1 MDIIS
6 RIDKNY
12 NAFSKRQKVLA
23 DYIRKNYHEAAFMNV
38 EQLSSATD
46 VSEATVV
53 RFSSE
58 LGYEKYSHFQRALN
72 DYAKSMLTSV
82 QRMEL
87 AHSQYKNT
95 DILSSVFNSDI
106 DKLKKTLD
114 QIDRSAFSGA
124 VDALIGAKKIYVL
137 GLRGSSALARFLS
150 YYLNFLFP
158 NVKLVNGTSVGDIFE
173 QMFRIGEG
181 DVLIAFSLPRY
192 SLRTIRAVQHAR
204 KSKAIIIGITDGE
217 NSPILELCD
226 FPLIAKTDM
235 EAFVDSLVAPLS
247 LINALIVAASMKLPD
262 TATESLQKLENIW
275 SDNEVYDNGCN

>member
-1 MDIIS
+1 MDIIT

-12 NAFSKRQKVLA
+12 DAFSKRQRVLA
-23 DYIRKNYHEAAFMNV
+23 DYIRENYHKAAFMNV
-38 EQLSSATD
+38 EQLSLATD

-58 LGYEKYSHFQRALN
+58 LGYEKYSYFQRALN

-82 QRMEL
+82 QRMEH
-87 AHSQYKNT
+87 AHSQYKDT
-95 DILSSVFNSDI
+95 DILTSVFESDI
-106 DKLKKTLD
+106 DKIKKTLS
-114 QIDRSAFSGA
+114 QIDRQAFTGA

-158 NVKLVNGTSVGDIFE
+158 GVKLVNGTSVGDIFE
-173 QMFRIGEG
+173 QMFRVGEG

-204 KSKAIIIGITDGE
+204 KSKATIIGITDGE

-226 FPLIAKTDM
+226 YPLIAKTDM

-247 LINALIVAASMKLPD
+247 LINALVVAISMKLPD
-262 TATESLQKLENIW
+262 TAKESLQKLENIW

>member
-6 RIDKNY
+6 RINKNY
-12 NAFSKRQKVLA
+12 EALSKRQRVLA
-23 DYIRKNYHEAAFMNV
+23 DYIRENYHKAAFMNV
-38 EQLSSATD
+38 EQMSAATN

-58 LGYEKYSHFQRALN
+58 LGYEKYSRFQHALN

-82 QRMEL
+82 QRMEH
-87 AHSQYKNT
+87 AYSQYKDT
-95 DILSSVFNSDI
+95 DILSAVFESDI
-106 DKLKKTLD
+106 ERIKKTLN
-114 QIDRSAFSGA
+114 QIDRTAFSGA
-124 VDALIGAKKIYVL
+124 VDALIGAKKIYIL
-137 GLRGSSALARFLS
+137 GLRGSSSLARFLS

-192 SLRTIRAVQHAR
+192 SLRTIRAVQHAK
-204 KSKAIIIGITDGE
+204 KSKATIIGITDGE

-226 FPLIAKTDM
+226 YPLIAKTDM
-235 EAFVDSLVAPLS
+235 EAFVDSLVAPMS
-247 LINALIVAASMKLPD
+247 LINALVVATSMKLPD
-262 TATESLQKLENIW
+262 EATASLQKLENIW
-275 SDNEVYDNGCN
+275 SDNEVYDNGSN

>member
-1 MDIIS
+1 MDIIT

-12 NAFSKRQKVLA
+12 DDFSKRQKLLA
-23 DYIRKNYHEAAFMNV
+23 DYIRENYHKAAFMNV
-38 EQLSSATD
+38 EQLSEASG

-58 LGYEKYSHFQRALN
+58 LGYEKYSHFQHALN

-82 QRMEL
+82 QRMEH
-87 AHSQYKNT
+87 AHAQYQNT
-95 DILSSVFNSDI
+95 DILSSVFEADI
-106 DKLKKTLD
+106 DRIKKTLN
-114 QIDRSAFSGA
+114 QINKETFAGA
-124 VDALIGAKKIYVL
+124 VDALISAKKIYVL

-158 NVKLVNGTSVGDIFE
+158 HVKLVNGTSVGDIFE

-204 KSKAIIIGITDGE
+204 KSKASIIGITDGE

-226 FPLIAKTDM
+226 YPLIAKTDM
-235 EAFVDSLVAPLS
+235 EAFVDSLVAPMS
-247 LINALIVAASMKLPD
+247 LINALIVATSMKLPD
-262 TATESLQKLENIW
+262 EATASLQKLENIW
-275 SDNEVYDNGCN
+275 SDNEVYDNGSK